1 MKKSFCVFILVFLLS
16 LSVVGCAKVAPDI
29 AETSTEPQV
38 SQVTEPTT
46 EQVTEES
53 PIGNYFEINGVMR
66 DIGDYTETEELFL
79 MDFYENYLPAL
90 GISEDKVF
98 LYDADDL
105 TTEMLE
111 SRRGTVIIERCI
123 GMVTDKENGDGLIL
137 NYHHEEGGY
146 YIAYRNEECQKLNL
160 CDGTVLVSYMV
171 YDPDNNYF
179 DDIKDRYDFVIC
191 REYED

>member
-16 LSVVGCAKVAPDI
+16 LSVVGCAKVAPDTT
-29 AETSTEPQV
+29 ETFTEPQV
-38 SQVTEPTT
+38 S
-46 EQVTEES
+46 EQVTEQVSEEN

-79 MDFYENYLPAL
+79 MDFYENYLPEL
-90 GISEDKVF
+90 GILADKVF
-98 LYDADDL
+98 LYDSDDL

-111 SRRGTVIIERCI
+111 SRKGTVIIERCI
-123 GMVTDKENGDGLIL
+123 GIVTDKETGDGLIL

-171 YDPDNNYF
+171 YDPGNNYF

>member
-1 MKKSFCVFILVFLLS
+1 MKRVLVSILVFLLS
-16 LSVVGCAKVAPDI
+16 LSVVGCAKVAPDT

-38 SQVTEPTT
+38 SQVTEQTT
-46 EQVTEES
+46 EQVEES

-79 MDFYENYLPAL
+79 MDFYENYLPTL

-98 LYDADDL
+98 LYDSDDL

-111 SRRGTVIIERCI
+111 SRKGTVIIERCI

-137 NYHHEEGGY
+137 NYHSDEGGY

-160 CDGTVLVSYMV
+160 CNGTVLVSYMV
-171 YDPDNNYF
+171 YDPNNNYI
-179 DDIKDRYDFVIC
+179 DDIGDRYDFVIC